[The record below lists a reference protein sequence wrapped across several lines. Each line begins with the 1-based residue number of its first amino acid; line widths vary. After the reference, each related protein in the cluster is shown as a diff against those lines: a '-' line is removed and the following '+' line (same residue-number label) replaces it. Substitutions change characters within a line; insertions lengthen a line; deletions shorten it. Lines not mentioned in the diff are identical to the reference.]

1 MANVPDTNAGL
12 NVIRK
17 KGITT
22 MINMNNNDHRPL
34 RVLVYEE
41 LKMRILKGEIAPG
54 QRLMEVETSEE
65 LGVSR
70 TPVRE
75 AIKKLEKEGL
85 VVVEP
90 RKGTYAAQISDSDL
104 IEILEVR
111 ESLEALAAQYAVKR
125 MKQAQKEKLN
135 SVANKYKKAVEEGK
149 LPAMIKF
156 DTEFH
161 RILVEGS
168 NNKTLINLIEQ
179 LQELLLRFRYLYYDN
194 AKRAEQNPPEHQ
206 RIVDAVMSG
215 NESEAYAATMAH
227 IGSLKEIV
235 LEEGLGNNR

>member
-1 MANVPDTNAGL
+1 ML
-12 NVIRK
+12 NIDSK
-17 KGITT
+17 
-22 MINMNNNDHRPL
+22 DHRPL
-34 RVLVYEE
+34 RVIVYEE

-90 RKGTYAAQISDSDL
+90 RRGTYAAQISDNDL

-111 ESLEALAAQYAVKR
+111 ESLEALAAQYAAKR
-125 MKQAQKEKLN
+125 MKATQKEKLK
-135 SVANKYKKAVEEGK
+135 SIAEKYNKAVKDGK
-149 LPAMIKF
+149 LTMMIKY

-161 RILVEGS
+161 RILAEGS
-168 NNKTLINLIEQ
+168 NNKTLINLIDQ
-179 LQELLLRFRYLYYDN
+179 LRELLLRFRYLYYDN
-194 AKRAEQNPPEHQ
+194 TARAEKNPAEHQ
-206 RIVDAVMSG
+206 RIIDAIMDG
-215 NESEAYAATMAH
+215 DEKAAHDATLAH

-235 LEEGLGNNR
+235 LEEGLGS

>member
-1 MANVPDTNAGL
+1 ML
-12 NVIRK
+12 NIDSK
-17 KGITT
+17 
-22 MINMNNNDHRPL
+22 DHRPL
-34 RVLVYEE
+34 RVIVYEE

-90 RKGTYAAQISDSDL
+90 RRGTYAAQISDNDL

-111 ESLEALAAQYAVKR
+111 ESLEALAAQYAAKR
-125 MKQAQKEKLN
+125 MKATQKEKLK
-135 SVANKYKKAVEEGK
+135 SLAEKYNKAVKDGK
-149 LPAMIKF
+149 LTMMIKY

-161 RILVEGS
+161 RILAEGS
-168 NNKTLINLIEQ
+168 NNKTLINLIDQ
-179 LQELLLRFRYLYYDN
+179 LRELLLRFRYLYYDN
-194 AKRAEQNPPEHQ
+194 TARAEKNPAEHQ
-206 RIVDAVMSG
+206 RIIDAIMDG
-215 NESEAYAATMAH
+215 DEKAAHDATLAH

-235 LEEGLGNNR
+235 LEEGLGS

>member
-1 MANVPDTNAGL
+1 ML
-12 NVIRK
+12 NIDSK
-17 KGITT
+17 
-22 MINMNNNDHRPL
+22 DHRPL
-34 RVLVYEE
+34 RVIVYEE

-54 QRLMEVETSEE
+54 QRLMEDETSEE

-90 RKGTYAAQISDSDL
+90 RRGTYAAQISDNDL

-111 ESLEALAAQYAVKR
+111 ESREALAAQYAAKR
-125 MKQAQKEKLN
+125 MKATQKEKLK
-135 SVANKYKKAVEEGK
+135 SIAEKYNKAVKDGK
-149 LPAMIKF
+149 LTMMIKY

-161 RILVEGS
+161 RILAEGS
-168 NNKTLINLIEQ
+168 NNKTLINLIDQ
-179 LQELLLRFRYLYYDN
+179 LRELLLRFRYLYYDN
-194 AKRAEQNPPEHQ
+194 TARAEKNPAEHQ
-206 RIVDAVMSG
+206 RIIDAIMDG
-215 NESEAYAATMAH
+215 DEKAAHDATLAH

-235 LEEGLGNNR
+235 LEEGLGS

>member
-1 MANVPDTNAGL
+1 
-12 NVIRK
+12 
-17 KGITT
+17 
-22 MINMNNNDHRPL
+22 MINTNNNDHRPL

-90 RKGTYAAQISDSDL
+90 RKGTYAAQISDNDL

-111 ESLEALAAQYAVKR
+111 EALEALAAQYAVKR
-125 MKQAQKEKLN
+125 MKASQKDKLI
-135 SVANKYKKAVEEGK
+135 SVSKKYNKAVEDGM
-149 LPAMIKF
+149 LPLMIKY

-161 RILVEGS
+161 RILVDGS
-168 NNKTLINLIEQ
+168 NNRTLINLIEQ

-194 AKRAEQNPPEHQ
+194 ARRAEQNPPEHQ
-206 RIVDAVMSG
+206 RIIDAVMAG
-215 NESEAYAATMAH
+215 DEKEAYAATMAH

-235 LEEGLGNNR
+235 LEEGLGR

>member
-1 MANVPDTNAGL
+1 
-12 NVIRK
+12 
-17 KGITT
+17 
-22 MINMNNNDHRPL
+22 MINLDNKDHRPL
-34 RVLVYEE
+34 RVKVYEE
-41 LKMRILKGEIAPG
+41 IKMKILKGEIAPG

-111 ESLEALAAQYAVKR
+111 ESLEALASQYAAKR
-125 MKQAQKEKLN
+125 MKAAQKEKLEN
-135 SVANKYKKAVEEGK
+135 VAKKYEKAVSDGK
-149 LPAMIKF
+149 LNMMIKY

-168 NNKTLINLIEQ
+168 NNKTLISLIEQ

-194 AKRAEQNPPEHQ
+194 ARRAEQNIPEHR
-206 RIVDAVMSG
+206 RIVDAVVSG
-215 NESEAYAATMAH
+215 DENEAHAATHSH
-227 IGSLKEIV
+227 IGSLKELV
-235 LEEGLGNNR
+235 LEEGLSNQ

>member
-1 MANVPDTNAGL
+1 ML
-12 NVIRK
+12 NIDSK
-17 KGITT
+17 
-22 MINMNNNDHRPL
+22 DHRPL
-34 RVLVYEE
+34 RVIVYEE

-90 RKGTYAAQISDSDL
+90 RRGTYAAQISDNDL

-111 ESLEALAAQYAVKR
+111 ESLEALAAQYAAKR
-125 MKQAQKEKLN
+125 MKATQKEKLK
-135 SVANKYKKAVEEGK
+135 SIAEKYNKAVKDGK
-149 LPAMIKF
+149 LTMMIKY

-161 RILVEGS
+161 RILAEGS
-168 NNKTLINLIEQ
+168 NNKTLINLIDQ
-179 LQELLLRFRYLYYDN
+179 LRELLLRFRYLYYDN
-194 AKRAEQNPPEHQ
+194 TARAEKNPAEHQ
-206 RIVDAVMSG
+206 RIIDAIMDG
-215 NESEAYAATMAH
+215 DEKAAHDATLAH

-235 LEEGLGNNR
+235 LEEVLGS

>member
-1 MANVPDTNAGL
+1 ML
-12 NVIRK
+12 NIDSK
-17 KGITT
+17 
-22 MINMNNNDHRPL
+22 DHRPL
-34 RVLVYEE
+34 RVIVYEE

-90 RKGTYAAQISDSDL
+90 RRGTYAAQISDNDL

-111 ESLEALAAQYAVKR
+111 ESLEALAAQYAAKR
-125 MKQAQKEKLN
+125 MKAPQKEKLK
-135 SVANKYKKAVEEGK
+135 SASEKYNKAVKDGK
-149 LPAMIKF
+149 LTMMIKY

-161 RILVEGS
+161 RILAEGS
-168 NNKTLINLIEQ
+168 NNKTLINLIDQ
-179 LQELLLRFRYLYYDN
+179 LRELLLRFRYLYYDN
-194 AKRAEQNPPEHQ
+194 TARAEKNPAEHQ
-206 RIVDAVMSG
+206 RIIDAIMIG
-215 NESEAYAATMAH
+215 DEKAAHDATLAH

-235 LEEGLGNNR
+235 LEEGLGS

>member
-1 MANVPDTNAGL
+1 MKRIN
-12 NVIRK
+12 K
-17 KGITT
+17 KGNKA
-22 MINMNNNDHRPL
+22 MINTNNNDHRPL

-90 RKGTYAAQISDSDL
+90 RKGTYAAQISDNDL

-125 MKQAQKEKLN
+125 MKSSQKDKLI
-135 SVANKYKKAVEEGK
+135 SVAKKYNKAVESGK
-149 LPAMIKF
+149 LPLMIKY

-168 NNKTLINLIEQ
+168 NNRTLINLIEQ

-194 AKRAEQNPPEHQ
+194 TRRAEQNPPEHQ
-206 RIVDAVMSG
+206 RIIDAVVAG
-215 NESEAYAATMAH
+215 DEKEAYAATMAH

-235 LEEGLGNNR
+235 LEEGLGRS

>member
-1 MANVPDTNAGL
+1 
-12 NVIRK
+12 
-17 KGITT
+17 
-22 MINMNNNDHRPL
+22 MINIDRKDHRPL

-41 LKMRILKGEIAPG
+41 IKMRILKGEIAPG

-85 VVVEP
+85 VVIEP
-90 RKGTYAAQISDSDL
+90 RKGTYAAKISDEDL

-111 ESLEALAAQYAVKR
+111 ESLEALAAQYAANR
-125 MKQAQKEKLN
+125 MKPQQKEKL
-135 SVANKYKKAVEEGK
+135 VAVAQRYEKAVSDGK
-149 LPAMIKF
+149 LSMMIKH

-168 NNKTLINLIEQ
+168 GNKTLISLIEQ

-194 AKRAEQNPPEHQ
+194 SKRAEQNPPEHR
-206 RIVDAVMSG
+206 RIVDAVMAG
-215 NESEAYAATMAH
+215 DEKEAYDATMAH
-227 IGSLKEIV
+227 IGSLKELV
-235 LEEGLGNNR
+235 TEEGLSNQ

>member
-1 MANVPDTNAGL
+1 ML
-12 NVIRK
+12 NIDSK
-17 KGITT
+17 
-22 MINMNNNDHRPL
+22 DHRPL
-34 RVLVYEE
+34 RVIVYEE

-90 RKGTYAAQISDSDL
+90 RRGTYAAQISDNDL

-111 ESLEALAAQYAVKR
+111 ESLEALAAQYAAKR
-125 MKQAQKEKLN
+125 MKATQKEKLKN
-135 SVANKYKKAVEEGK
+135 IAEKYNKAVKDGK
-149 LPAMIKF
+149 LTMMIKY

-161 RILVEGS
+161 RILAEGS
-168 NNKTLINLIEQ
+168 NNKTLINLIDQ
-179 LQELLLRFRYLYYDN
+179 LRELLLRFRYLYYDN
-194 AKRAEQNPPEHQ
+194 TARAEKNPAEHQ
-206 RIVDAVMSG
+206 RIIDAIMDG
-215 NESEAYAATMAH
+215 DEKAAHDATLAH

-235 LEEGLGNNR
+235 LEEGLGS

>member
-1 MANVPDTNAGL
+1 ML
-12 NVIRK
+12 NIDSK
-17 KGITT
+17 
-22 MINMNNNDHRPL
+22 DHRPL
-34 RVLVYEE
+34 RVIVYEE

-54 QRLMEVETSEE
+54 QRLMEDETSEE

-90 RKGTYAAQISDSDL
+90 RRGTYAAQISDNDL

-111 ESLEALAAQYAVKR
+111 ESLEALAAQYAAKR
-125 MKQAQKEKLN
+125 MKATQKEKLK
-135 SVANKYKKAVEEGK
+135 SIAEKYNKAVKDGK
-149 LPAMIKF
+149 LTMMIKY

-161 RILVEGS
+161 RILAEGS
-168 NNKTLINLIEQ
+168 NNKTLINLIDQ
-179 LQELLLRFRYLYYDN
+179 LRELLLRFRYLYYDN
-194 AKRAEQNPPEHQ
+194 TARAEKNPAEHQ
-206 RIVDAVMSG
+206 RIIDAIMDG
-215 NESEAYAATMAH
+215 DEKAAHDATLAH

-235 LEEGLGNNR
+235 LEEGLGS

>member
-1 MANVPDTNAGL
+1 ML
-12 NVIRK
+12 NIDSK
-17 KGITT
+17 
-22 MINMNNNDHRPL
+22 DHRPL
-34 RVLVYEE
+34 RVIVYEE

-90 RKGTYAAQISDSDL
+90 RRGTYAAQISDNDL

-111 ESLEALAAQYAVKR
+111 ESLEALAAQYAAKR
-125 MKQAQKEKLN
+125 MKATQKEKLK
-135 SVANKYKKAVEEGK
+135 SIAEKYTKAVKDGK
-149 LPAMIKF
+149 LTMMIKY

-161 RILVEGS
+161 RILAEGS
-168 NNKTLINLIEQ
+168 NNKTLINLIDQ
-179 LQELLLRFRYLYYDN
+179 LRELLLRFRYLYYDN
-194 AKRAEQNPPEHQ
+194 TARAEKNPAEHQ
-206 RIVDAVMSG
+206 RIIDAIMDG
-215 NESEAYAATMAH
+215 DEKAAHDATLAH

-235 LEEGLGNNR
+235 LEEGLGS